1 MVPQVENTLFKKGND
16 MRVTRKVLQEQ
27 VDTLNGI
34 VCGSDYIE
42 RGNCNGGYALDEA
55 HIYGGYCLTSNKGS
69 HHVCGRR
76 SAKEM
81 YSYLEAAIAFSP
93 ITQGYQRFNVDAM
106 DRGK

>member
-1 MVPQVENTLFKKGND
+1 
-16 MRVTRKVLQEQ
+16 MRITRKVLQAQ
-27 VDTLNGI
+27 LDGLNKMI
-34 VCGSDYIE
+34 DRDYV
-42 RGNCNGGYALDEA
+42 LDEA

-93 ITQGYQRFNVDAM
+93 ISWLKRKKLQIPIPERMLV
-106 DRGK
+106 GKEK